1 MKRKRNNGT
10 GNLRVY
16 AAAGIFAL
24 ALFMPVLLCGCK
36 DTSDEDALLL
46 SFDEETHVQMSCTE
60 KEETMQDVGQSEETE
75 QVYVYVCGAVN
86 CPGVYQAQAGV
97 RLFELIEMAGGFMP
111 EADRS
116 HLNLARTVADG
127 EQIVVL
133 TREEIAQGMTAVSEN
148 SAARTGA
155 DNGLV
160 NINTASVSELTGV
173 SGIGESRAQAII
185 DYREKNG
192 AFKSVEEIKK
202 VDGIKDG
209 LVAKIK
215 DYIKV

>member
-1 MKRKRNNGT
+1 M
-10 GNLRVY
+10 
-16 AAAGIFAL
+16 
-24 ALFMPVLLCGCK
+24 
-36 DTSDEDALLL
+36 
-46 SFDEETHVQMSCTE
+46 H
-60 KEETMQDVGQSEETE
+60 
-75 QVYVYVCGAVN
+75 
-86 CPGVYQAQAGV
+86 
-97 RLFELIEMAGGFMP
+97 
-111 EADRS
+111 
-116 HLNLARTVADG
+116 
-127 EQIVVL
+127 
-133 TREEIAQGMTAVSEN
+133 

-209 LVAKIK
+209 LFAKIK
-215 DYIKV
+215 DYITV

>member
-1 MKRKRNNGT
+1 M
-10 GNLRVY
+10 
-16 AAAGIFAL
+16 
-24 ALFMPVLLCGCK
+24 
-36 DTSDEDALLL
+36 
-46 SFDEETHVQMSCTE
+46 
-60 KEETMQDVGQSEETE
+60 
-75 QVYVYVCGAVN
+75 
-86 CPGVYQAQAGV
+86 
-97 RLFELIEMAGGFMP
+97 
-111 EADRS
+111 
-116 HLNLARTVADG
+116 
-127 EQIVVL
+127 L

-209 LVAKIK
+209 LFAKIK
-215 DYIKV
+215 DYITV

>member
-1 MKRKRNNGT
+1 M
-10 GNLRVY
+10 
-16 AAAGIFAL
+16 
-24 ALFMPVLLCGCK
+24 
-36 DTSDEDALLL
+36 
-46 SFDEETHVQMSCTE
+46 
-60 KEETMQDVGQSEETE
+60 
-75 QVYVYVCGAVN
+75 
-86 CPGVYQAQAGV
+86 
-97 RLFELIEMAGGFMP
+97 
-111 EADRS
+111 
-116 HLNLARTVADG
+116 
-127 EQIVVL
+127 
-133 TREEIAQGMTAVSEN
+133 SEN

-209 LVAKIK
+209 LFAKIK
-215 DYIKV
+215 DYITV

>member
-1 MKRKRNNGT
+1 MKRKRNKRT

-16 AAAGIFAL
+16 TAACVFML

-36 DTSDEDALLL
+36 DTSNEDALLL
-46 SFDEETHVQMSCTE
+46 YLDEETDVQMSAIE
-60 KEETMQDVGQSEETE
+60 AEETMQTVRQSEEAE
-75 QVYVYVCGAVN
+75 KIYVYVCGAVN
-86 CPGVYQAQAGV
+86 CPGVYQAQAGI

-116 HLNLARTVADG
+116 YLNLARSVVDG

-133 TREEIAQGMTAVSEN
+133 TVEEIAQGMTAVSEN
-148 SAARTGA
+148 SVAQTQEHS
-155 DNGLV
+155 GLI

-209 LVAKIK
+209 LFAKIK
-215 DYIKV
+215 DYITV

>member
-1 MKRKRNNGT
+1 M
-10 GNLRVY
+10 
-16 AAAGIFAL
+16 
-24 ALFMPVLLCGCK
+24 
-36 DTSDEDALLL
+36 

-86 CPGVYQAQAGV
+86 CSGVYQAQAGV

-209 LVAKIK
+209 LFAKIK
-215 DYIKV
+215 DYITV